1 MLIGFSDEIK
11 DRRIDKYLD
20 KKGYNL
26 AECEIFYSPISIYLF
41 YLFYLLLLILSVL
54 PMGFYFLKYIFK
66 YPYYFLIYFIVQYLV
81 LAYLNNSY
89 VITQQKLIVIN
100 PNFPFQK
107 MKVYEFGEIDKI
119 KIDNSG
125 LALLISWIF
134 LIFCSNYIEVYSTN
148 KVRRFY
154 SIFLEVDCFDENLT
168 EKTLDDF
175 ANTLSKNSIS
185 LKFNL

>member
-11 DRRIDKYLD
+11 DRRVDKYLD

-41 YLFYLLLLILSVL
+41 YLFYLLLLTLSAIPIEL
-54 PMGFYFLKYIFK
+54 YFKIYNFK
-66 YPYYFLIYFIVQYLV
+66 HPYCFLIYFIVQYLV

-89 VITQQKLIVIN
+89 VIAQQKLIVIN

-119 KIDNSG
+119 KIDNSWPVF
-125 LALLISWIF
+125 LITWIF
-134 LIFCSNYIEVYSTN
+134 LIFSSNYIEVYSRN

-154 SIFLEVDCFDENLT
+154 SIFLAVDSFDENLT

-175 ANTLSKNSIS
+175 SNALSKNGIKV
-185 LKFNL
+185 KFNL